1 MHDPEEPTHTNVHP
15 DSQTAREAGL
25 VSYANAT
32 FTDLLSWLPTR
43 PTRDT
48 LPSRTTDTQDVLLHD
63 NTKPASP
70 KERRL
75 LIIDGYS
82 SHITADFIA
91 FYIDNAIDIL
101 ILPLHC
107 SYAL

>member
-1 MHDPEEPTHTNVHP
+1 MHDPEEHTHTRTDRQP
-15 DSQTAREAGL
+15 DSQTARQAGL

-63 NTKPASP
+63 STSNKGEQHA
-70 KERRL
+70 RRRQPSGCKQHAGHSQHFEKRQHAGRRQHAGML
-75 LIIDGYS
+75 
-82 SHITADFIA
+82 
-91 FYIDNAIDIL
+91 
-101 ILPLHC
+101 
-107 SYAL
+107 

>member
-1 MHDPEEPTHTNVHP
+1 MHGPEEPTHTNVHP
-15 DSQTAREAGL
+15 DSQTARQAGL

-63 NTKPASP
+63 
-70 KERRL
+70 
-75 LIIDGYS
+75 S
-82 SHITADFIA
+82 SFDLS
-91 FYIDNAIDIL
+91 AID
-101 ILPLHC
+101 C
-107 SYAL
+107 SYYRIPVSKAVKVPFTDRRVRGWIRSKSVLSWSRTS

>member
-15 DSQTAREAGL
+15 DSQTARQAGL

-63 NTKPASP
+63 
-70 KERRL
+70 RV
-75 LIIDGYS
+75 S
-82 SHITADFIA
+82 SHTTRE
-91 FYIDNAIDIL
+91 
-101 ILPLHC
+101 
-107 SYAL
+107 